1 MASGLSINVRRLVSC
16 MFSAMIYAV
25 IVLALLALLIVT
37 EPVDAS

>member
-1 MASGLSINVRRLVSC
+1 